1 MERSLGEKR
10 AVFQAMR
17 ATSGDEAVPF
27 FEGLI
32 TEWSWTNR
40 KKKDE
45 LAALA
50 AEALGKLGTPA
61 AFAVLALG
69 QKKAS
74 AAVKQACATALV
86 QAQRQ
91 QHLKQAAS

>member
-1 MERSLGEKR
+1 
-10 AVFQAMR
+10 
-17 ATSGDEAVPF
+17 
-27 FEGLI
+27 LI

-50 AEALGKLGTPA
+50 AEALGKLATPA
-61 AFAVLALG
+61 ALAALALG
-69 QKKAS
+69 QKKGS
-74 AAVKQACATALV
+74 ATVRQACVAALA

-91 QHLKQAAS
+91 QHHKQAAS

>member
-1 MERSLGEKR
+1 
-10 AVFQAMR
+10 VI
-17 ATSGDEAVPF
+17 PF
-27 FEGLI
+27 FERLL
-32 TEWSWTNR
+32 TEWSWINR

-50 AEALGKLGTPA
+50 AEALGKLATPA
-61 AFAVLALG
+61 ALAALALG

-74 AAVKQACATALV
+74 AAVRQACATALV

-91 QHLKQAAS
+91 QHHPKQAAS